1 MKHKNLIV
9 LVAISFILLSC
20 NEKGPTEVPPDQ
32 GIREIH
38 IYNIQDNKDI
48 TLTSEVGRVNSF
60 DFIDNTS
67 VYFTN
72 IYSYGIPAYGYV
84 FAETVNKFSLDSQ
97 SSSVLYNAPTYI
109 NCLNNASTNSF
120 VLETDGDIYNLG
132 IDGAVVTNLTNSTIH
147 ETAGVLDNISND
159 LFVGTKDSEN
169 NQIYKRNLLTNQKT
183 VLIDNNLNYLFPLFL
198 NQDKSKLIYFEQNM
212 VSAPNRG
219 YIKVI
224 DIQNP
229 NNKVTLAECSIT
241 ALLNSEMS
249 DDDKLVYCSD
259 GRIYLIN
266 LLNSNLELI
275 AYGNSVDISKDGSQ
289 IVYSNDERMIYLHSL
304 LSNERYLL
312 TSGNLAHAYSP
323 KFSPDGQKIIYI
335 TSDFNIYE

>member
-1 MKHKNLIV
+1 MKHINLIV
-9 LVAISFILLSC
+9 LVAISFILISC
-20 NEKGPTEVPPDQ
+20 SEKGPTEVPTDQ

-38 IYNIQDNKDI
+38 IYNTQDNKDI
-48 TLTSEVGRVNSF
+48 TLTREVGRVNSF
-60 DFIDNTS
+60 DFIDNSS

-72 IYSYGIPAYGYV
+72 IYSYGIPQSGYA
-84 FAETVNKFSLDSQ
+84 FAENVNKLTLDFQ
-97 SSSVLYNAPTYI
+97 STSVLYNAPTYI
-109 NCLNNASTNSF
+109 NRLNNASTKSF
-120 VLETDGDIYNLG
+120 ILETDGDIYKLG
-132 IDGAVVTNLTNSTIH
+132 IDGAAVTNLTNSTIH
-147 ETAGVLDNISND
+147 ETAGILDNISND
-159 LFVGTKDSEN
+159 LFVGTKDAEN
-169 NQIYKRNLLTNQKT
+169 NQIYKLNLLTNQKT
-183 VLIDNNLNYLFPLFL
+183 VIVESNINFLFPLFL
-198 NQDKSKLIYFEQNM
+198 NQDKTKLIYFEQNM

-229 NNKVTLAECSIT
+229 NNNVTLAECSIT
-241 ALLNSEMS
+241 ALLNSEKS
-249 DDDKLVYCSD
+249 DNDKLVYCSD

-266 LLNSNLELI
+266 LSTSDLELI
-275 AYGNSVDISKDGSQ
+275 AQGNSVDISKDGSQ